1 MLVLKYK
8 NEAHYK
14 HIYIMKNNTFNSKLK
29 VIALSLLIMAM
40 TFLMYNDDS
49 NFKYWIGV
57 IIILISLLVINFDFF
72 KISKNNKNTEN
83 QD

>member
-1 MLVLKYK
+1 
-8 NEAHYK
+8 
-14 HIYIMKNNTFNSKLK
+14 MKNNTFNSKLK

-83 QD
+83 QE